1 MRPTRI
7 AAAPQKKTCPS
18 RLNATG
24 QSFTDHANKKISY
37 GYILQPNPQIIVLPL
52 RPFELFLYAL
62 DNMEPDAMSALA
74 RLRETL
80 VAVATTVFATTAFAQ
95 SDALVT
101 TDWLEKNLDNP
112 RVRIVEVSVEPGLF
126 ERGHIQGAQ
135 NVVWHTD
142 LVDTVERDIAK
153 PEKFQALARK
163 LGIDKDTTIVLYG
176 DSNNWFAAWGAW
188 VFDIYGLRDN
198 VKLLDGGRKKWELE
212 KRPVSTNPVAAKAST
227 FTVAEPNRKLRAR
240 LLDVVSVVEK
250 KTDARILD
258 IRSPDEFSG
267 KIIAPAGFQELAL
280 RAGHIPGS
288 VNVPWA
294 RAVNQADGT
303 LKSPEELKKLY
314 AEVGIDGSKPV
325 ITTCRIGER
334 SSHTWFILS
343 RVLGYQV
350 ANYDGSWT
358 EYGNVVGLPINNPA
372 GTVWGGK

>member
-1 MRPTRI
+1 
-7 AAAPQKKTCPS
+7 
-18 RLNATG
+18 
-24 QSFTDHANKKISY
+24 
-37 GYILQPNPQIIVLPL
+37 
-52 RPFELFLYAL
+52 
-62 DNMEPDAMSALA
+62 MSALSL
-74 RLRETL
+74 LRRSAL
-80 VAVATTVFATTAFAQ
+80 SLAAALLLGGAALAN
-95 SDALVT
+95 SGPLVT
-101 TDWLEKNLDNP
+101 TDWLEKNLSDP
-112 RVRIVEVSVEPGLF
+112 KVRVVEVSVEPGLY
-126 ERGHIQGAQ
+126 ERGHIPGAQ

-163 LGIDKDTTIVLYG
+163 LGLDKDVTIVLYG

-212 KRPVSTNPVAAKAST
+212 KRPVSTNPLAVKASA

-240 LLDVVSVVEK
+240 LADVVATVEK
-250 KTDARILD
+250 KSEARVLD
-258 IRSPDEFSG
+258 IRSADEFSG

-294 RAVNQADGT
+294 QAVNQADGT

-314 AEVGIDGSKPV
+314 ANVGIDGSKPV

-358 EYGNVVGLPINNPA
+358 EYGNTVGLPISNPA

>member
-1 MRPTRI
+1 MSIITALR
-7 AAAPQKKTCPS
+7 
-18 RLNATG
+18 RLLA
-24 QSFTDHANKKISY
+24 
-37 GYILQPNPQIIVLPL
+37 
-52 RPFELFLYAL
+52 
-62 DNMEPDAMSALA
+62 ALA
-74 RLRETL
+74 
-80 VAVATTVFATTAFAQ
+80 VTALAGGAALAQ

-112 RVRIVEVSVEPGLF
+112 RLRVVEVSVEPGLF
-126 ERGHIQGAQ
+126 ERGHIPGAQ
-135 NVVWHTD
+135 NIVWHTD

-163 LGIDKDTTIVLYG
+163 LGIDKDVTVVLYG

-198 VKLLDGGRKKWELE
+198 VKLLDGGRRKWEAE

-240 LLDVVSVVEK
+240 LADVVGVVEK

-258 IRSPDEFSG
+258 IRSVDEFSG

-303 LKSPEELKKLY
+303 IKPVEELKKLY
-314 AEVGIDGSKPV
+314 AEAGVDGSKPV

-334 SSHTWFILS
+334 SSHSWFVLS
-343 RVLGYQV
+343 RILGYQV

-358 EYGNVVGLPINNPA
+358 EYGNVVGLPISNPA

>member
-1 MRPTRI
+1 MSVISLVRRG
-7 AAAPQKKTCPS
+7 AA
-18 RLNATG
+18 
-24 QSFTDHANKKISY
+24 
-37 GYILQPNPQIIVLPL
+37 VLAASL
-52 RPFELFLYAL
+52 VIGGA
-62 DNMEPDAMSALA
+62 ALA
-74 RLRETL
+74 QSGPL
-80 VAVATTVFATTAFAQ
+80 VSTE
-95 SDALVT
+95 
-101 TDWLEKNLDNP
+101 WLEKNLSDP
-112 RVRIVEVSVEPGLF
+112 KVRIVEVSVEPGVY
-126 ERGHIQGAQ
+126 ERGHIPGAQ

-142 LVDTVERDIAK
+142 LVETVSRDIAS

-163 LGIDKDTTIVLYG
+163 LGVDKDVTVVLYG

-212 KRPVSTNPVAAKAST
+212 KRPVATNPVPAKASA
-227 FTVAEPNRKLRAR
+227 FIVAEPNRKLRAR
-240 LLDVVSVVEK
+240 LTDVVATVEK
-250 KTDARILD
+250 TSDARILD

-288 VNVPWA
+288 VNVAWA

-303 LKSPEELKKLY
+303 IKPVEELKKLY
-314 AEVGIDGSKPV
+314 AEAGIDGSKPV

-372 GTVWGGK
+372 GTVWTGK

>member
-1 MRPTRI
+1 
-7 AAAPQKKTCPS
+7 
-18 RLNATG
+18 
-24 QSFTDHANKKISY
+24 
-37 GYILQPNPQIIVLPL
+37 
-52 RPFELFLYAL
+52 
-62 DNMEPDAMSALA
+62 MSALSL
-74 RLRETL
+74 LRRSVFSLAATL
-80 VAVATTVFATTAFAQ
+80 LLGGVALAN
-95 SDALVT
+95 SGPLVT
-101 TDWLEKNLDNP
+101 TDWLEKNLSDP
-112 RVRIVEVSVEPGLF
+112 KVRIVEVSVEPGLY
-126 ERGHIQGAQ
+126 ERGHIPGAQ

-153 PEKFQALARK
+153 PAKFQALARK
-163 LGIDKDTTIVLYG
+163 LGLDKEVTIVLYG

-212 KRPVSTNPVAAKAST
+212 KRPVSTNPQAIKASA
-227 FTVAEPNRKLRAR
+227 FTVAELNRKLRAR
-240 LLDVVSVVEK
+240 LADVVATVEK
-250 KTDARILD
+250 KSEARVLD
-258 IRSPDEFSG
+258 IRSADEFSG

-294 RAVNQADGT
+294 QAVNQADGT

-314 AEVGIDGSKPV
+314 ANVGIDGSKPV

-358 EYGNVVGLPINNPA
+358 EYGNTVGLPISNPA

>member
-1 MRPTRI
+1 M
-7 AAAPQKKTCPS
+7 S
-18 RLNATG
+18 
-24 QSFTDHANKKISY
+24 
-37 GYILQPNPQIIVLPL
+37 VLSL
-52 RPFELFLYAL
+52 IRHGVA
-62 DNMEPDAMSALA
+62 ALA
-74 RLRETL
+74 ASL
-80 VAVATTVFATTAFAQ
+80 VLGGAALAQ
-95 SDALVT
+95 TGPLVST
-101 TDWLEKNLDNP
+101 EWLEKNLSDP
-112 RVRIVEVSVEPGLF
+112 KVRIVEVSVEPGIY
-126 ERGHIQGAQ
+126 ERGHIPGAQ
-135 NVVWHTD
+135 NIAWHTD
-142 LVDTVERDIAK
+142 LVETVSRDIAG

-163 LGIDKDTTIVLYG
+163 LGVDKDVTVVLYG
-176 DSNNWFAAWGAW
+176 DNNNWFAAWGAW

-212 KRPVSTNPVAAKAST
+212 KRPVATNPLPVKASN
-227 FTVAEPNRKLRAR
+227 FTVGEPNKKLRAR
-240 LLDVVSVVEK
+240 LTDVVATVEK
-250 KTDARILD
+250 TSEARVLD

-325 ITTCRIGER
+325 ITSCRIGER

-343 RVLGYQV
+343 RVLGYQA

-358 EYGNVVGLPINNPA
+358 EYGNVVGLPISNPA